1 MKIGVFDSG
10 LGGLTI
16 FKDLEKCLPEY
27 DYIYLGDNLR
37 TPYGGRDQETVYEFT
52 KQACDFLFSKD
63 CQIIV
68 LACNTASASALR
80 RLQEEYLPSL
90 NDENKRILGII
101 RPIAEKIPSL
111 TKNKRIGVIGTK
123 NTISSKAYDL
133 EIAEQFILQDMKV
146 DYKLYKQAA
155 PLFVPLVEENWLSH
169 RATTI
174 IARQYLRKFK
184 TFHIDTLILAC
195 THYPLLIDIIKK
207 VMPKKCNIILPGP
220 IVAESFK
227 EYLERHPEI
236 EGLLEKNKSRK
247 FLTTGN
253 IEDFNELSSMFLG
266 YSVDSEKV
274 II

>member
-16 FKDLEKCLPEY
+16 FKELEKSLPEY

-63 CQIIV
+63 CQIII

-90 NDENKRILGII
+90 DDKNKRILGII

-207 VMPKKCNIILPGP
+207 IMPKKCNIVFPGP
-220 IVAESFK
+220 IVAASFK
-227 EYLERHPEI
+227 EYLGRHLEI
-236 EGLLEKNKSRK
+236 ETLLEKNKSRK